1 MMTMHSRID
10 EETVVNMTSKG
21 QVLMPKAIRDRIGLV
36 PGQPVRIGINDRGEA
51 VVLPAAP
58 AVQETAE
65 ERRARIKAAILSVA
79 GSIDTGFATTDEY
92 MDYIRPH
99 RLEPE

>member
-1 MMTMHSRID
+1 MNMHSRID

-51 VVLPAAP
+51 VVLPATLP
-58 AVQETAE
+58 VEETPD
-65 ERRARIKAAILSVA
+65 ERRARIKASIMSVA
-79 GSIDTGFATTDEY
+79 GTMNTGFATTDEY
-92 MDYIRPH
+92 MDFIRPH